1 MGNEWS
7 IRELS
12 AFNLFLTVSLA
23 CADCQNRMKPDIWT
37 PVARELGIPWRAVEA
52 MHWHLGEQEMARRA
66 GVTPFAMAAASGP
79 SPSSAVGPS
88 SSVTGLS
95 SGGASL
101 PSQGGSGSRLGMEGT
116 RSRSE
121 SDSGGEP
128 RRRRR
133 REGGVHGGTMLPS
146 LAEMEGG
153 APVYDED
160 EEEDEGAGS

>member
-1 MGNEWS
+1 
-7 IRELS
+7 
-12 AFNLFLTVSLA
+12 
-23 CADCQNRMKPDIWT
+23 MKPDIWT

-101 PSQGGSGSRLGMEGT
+101 PSQGGSGSRLGMMEGT

-128 RRRRR
+128 RQRRR
-133 REGGVHGGTMLPS
+133 REGRVHGGTMLPS